1 MDLCSSIYKCFS
13 LNSIMATIDCVV
25 IVFNFSAP
33 CRSGVLHMHPSTIL
47 LVVEGRLNEATHLS
61 FVATSDGGGYTS
73 VVLISSRR
81 NVEWIRWVGTRMV
94 NIYTWPSFTSINS
107 KSYNIQSKE
116 KKEYNRRRH

>member
-1 MDLCSSIYKCFS
+1 
-13 LNSIMATIDCVV
+13 MATIDCVV

-94 NIYTWPSFTSINS
+94 NIYTWPSFTSLTQNPTTS
-107 KSYNIQSKE
+107 SPKKKKNIIEEDIKE
-116 KKEYNRRRH
+116 DILK